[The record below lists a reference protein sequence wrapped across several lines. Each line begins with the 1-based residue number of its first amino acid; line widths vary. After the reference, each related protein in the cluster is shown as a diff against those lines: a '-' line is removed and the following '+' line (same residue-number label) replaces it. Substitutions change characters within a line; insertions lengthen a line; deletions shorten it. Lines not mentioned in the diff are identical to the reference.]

1 VIAALVVLRIVL
13 QFSLQHIG
21 VMVLRA
27 RRPDL
32 PRPFRMALY
41 PLPPLLALAGF
52 GFLVVSRPN
61 FGRELLLAV
70 VVAVAGTTVF
80 LGRALLRASGRPA
93 EA

>member
-1 VIAALVVLRIVL
+1 VLRILL

-27 RRPDL
+27 RQPEL

-52 GFLVVSRPN
+52 AYIVLSRPN
-61 FGRELLLAV
+61 FARELLLAG
-70 VVAVAGTTVF
+70 VVAVAGTAVF
-80 LGRALLRASGRPA
+80 IARTLAASTPPA
-93 EA
+93 SA